1 MFINNRQPRL
11 LLCNMNQTEFE
22 HIAKELRQTAIKVA
36 SKYISNADS
45 IEDIAQDVMLKLW
58 AIHEDIDSAGIR
70 RIIFSI
76 ARNTALDL
84 CRQSNKI
91 VYQEEISNHEPC
103 RISAPDDSYIV
114 KEELQQI
121 IKRIEKL
128 PPSEYQ
134 IVWLRQIEMKTNTEI
149 ASLLGIEKSS
159 VATILARARKKI
171 FKDFDKYMPR

>member
-70 RIIFSI
+70 RII
-76 ARNTALDL
+76 
-84 CRQSNKI
+84 
-91 VYQEEISNHEPC
+91 
-103 RISAPDDSYIV
+103 
-114 KEELQQI
+114 
-121 IKRIEKL
+121 
-128 PPSEYQ
+128 
-134 IVWLRQIEMKTNTEI
+134 
-149 ASLLGIEKSS
+149 
-159 VATILARARKKI
+159 
-171 FKDFDKYMPR
+171 